1 MDRKECY
8 RLTHPL
14 SKISGYAAA
23 GSVKL
28 WPDRGGQTCQSGRT
42 GLKLASARVIVSESS
57 SQWVISQW
65 VTSGTGG
72 CGGGG
77 GSDAGRAVD
86 VRRPSSSLDQTPP
99 TAGSVDRPAA
109 VSRRHRLA
117 VKNYPPTRTRLPS
130 GLSPVRRRRLP
141 RSNPSTS
148 WTYLPIRQQVTLL
161 FR

>member
-1 MDRKECY
+1 MLKIDEPRRKFLATPLRVASCCDPIEEDRLVSQVE
-8 RLTHPL
+8 
-14 SKISGYAAA
+14 
-23 GSVKL
+23 
-28 WPDRGGQTCQSGRT
+28 RGWNSP
-42 GLKLASARVIVSESS
+42 ARVSESS

-77 GSDAGRAVD
+77 SGAGRAVD

-99 TAGSVDRPAA
+99 TTGSVDRPAA
-109 VSRRHRLA
+109 VSRSHRLA